1 MPSSSGPRWLIHSSA
16 PATQFWSGSASRARA
31 RQPAIPHI
39 EVPNGLRELSG
50 HRSYG
55 GSGSGVCWPSGPAV
69 WAGSL
74 FALFT
79 HPPHRRRFPVKAAA
93 PPIAFL
99 LSPPHRRALLGKGDR
114 ALHGI
119 GGEEHGGGD
128 LVLPRERLGLVPV
141 GGFHH
146 DPLGGGEGKGC
157 VLADLDGERA
167 RIGKCLTRHHQA
179 ADQ

>member
-16 PATQFWSGSASRARA
+16 PATQFWSGSASWARA

-55 GSGSGVCWPSGPAV
+55 GSGSGVCWPSG
-69 WAGSL
+69 
-74 FALFT
+74 
-79 HPPHRRRFPVKAAA
+79 
-93 PPIAFL
+93 L

-119 GGEEHGGGD
+119 GGEEHRGGD
-128 LVLPRERLGLVPV
+128 LVLPCKRLGLEGGVAFAEKRPPV
-141 GGFHH
+141 WR
-146 DPLGGGEGKGC
+146 GE
-157 VLADLDGERA
+157 
-167 RIGKCLTRHHQA
+167 
-179 ADQ
+179 